1 MERVVQPS
9 RREALYAR
17 HEALEHARIPSIPV
31 WIMKDDQ
38 PVVPPSVTLPE
49 ITVKAVVLS
58 VILAAVLAAAN
69 AYLGLFAGMTVS
81 ASIPAAVASMAILRL
96 FKRSNILENNIVQTA
111 ASSGE
116 ALAAGVIFTIP
127 ALLLVGYWFAFDYWQ
142 TALIATVGGLLG
154 VLFTIPLRR
163 ALIVTA
169 RLRFPEGVATAEVLK
184 VAASDRQD
192 AGRAEPTGDFKT
204 LLSAALLGGAVKF
217 GESGL
222 RVWAESLE
230 GAAQVGRTVLYAG
243 LNLSPALLAVGFII
257 GLHTSVVVFL
267 GGVVGWMILMPAY
280 GLLNGLPP
288 DLTGLAAATTIWSGR
303 IRYVGI
309 GAMLTGGLWT
319 LTKLREPVWKSL
331 QTLRGSYRAS
341 GPSRS
346 AAVPRTEQDAS
357 LPWIVVPFV
366 LSLIPM
372 AWIYTSVVDSV
383 LIGLLMTIVMALAAF
398 LFSSVA
404 AYMAGL
410 VGSSSNPVSGVTIAT
425 IMCAAL
431 LLVLFMGSGHPAGP
445 AAALVIGAV
454 VCCAA
459 AMGGDNL
466 QDLKTGHL
474 VGATPWKQQIMQVV
488 GVLTGAVVLVPVL
501 SLLQAKYGI
510 GEPTIS
516 HPHPLSAPQATL
528 MASLTR
534 SVFGAGLPWPLV
546 GLGMAIGIIVI
557 LVDRRQEAHGRDFRL
572 PVLAVALGIY
582 LPLKLSAA
590 IFVGGVISALATRA
604 ATKGDDPSRRG
615 LLFAAGLITGEAL
628 MGIMLA
634 IPIALAALWPG
645 LSPDPF
651 TLFDSPPF
659 GGWPGLVI
667 VAMVG
672 WILYRI
678 ARARL

>member
-1 MERVVQPS
+1 MN
-9 RREALYAR
+9 
-17 HEALEHARIPSIPV
+17 
-31 WIMKDDQ
+31 DDQ
-38 PVVPPSVTLPE
+38 PVVPATVTLPE
-49 ITVKAVVLS
+49 ITMKAVVLS

-81 ASIPAAVASMAILRL
+81 ASIPAAVASMAILR
-96 FKRSNILENNIVQTA
+96 FFRRSNILENNIVQTA

-127 ALLLVGYWFAFDYWQ
+127 ALLLVGYWADFDYWQ
-142 TALIATVGGLLG
+142 TTVIATVGGLLG

-184 VAASDRQD
+184 VGIEDRFETASADSTRD
-192 AGRAEPTGDFKT
+192 FRALF
-204 LLSAALLGGAVKF
+204 SAALLGGAVKF
-217 GESGL
+217 SESGL
-222 RVWAESLE
+222 RLWADSLE
-230 GAAQVGRTVLYAG
+230 GAAQVGRTVAYAG

-257 GLHTSVVVFL
+257 GPYTAVVVFL
-267 GGVVGWMILMPAY
+267 GGVIGWMLLMPAY
-280 GLLNGLPP
+280 GLFNGLPP
-288 DLTGLAAATTIWSGR
+288 DRTGLAAAMAIWSGQ

-309 GAMLTGGLWT
+309 GAMLTGGFWT
-319 LTKLREPVWKSL
+319 LVTLREPVWKSL
-331 QTLRGSYRAS
+331 QTLRDSYRA
-341 GPSRS
+341 RS
-346 AAVPRTEQDAS
+346 NAVIARTEQDAS
-357 LPWIVVPFV
+357 LLWIVVPFG
-366 LSLIPM
+366 LSLLPM
-372 AWIYTSVVDSV
+372 AWIYSTVVNSPP
-383 LIGLLMTIVMALAAF
+383 IGFLMTIVMALAAF

-425 IMCAAL
+425 IMMASL
-431 LLVLFMGSGHPAGP
+431 LLVLFMGAGHPAGP

-474 VGATPWKQQIMQVV
+474 VGATPWKQQVMQVV

-510 GEPTIS
+510 GEPTVI
-516 HPHPLSAPQATL
+516 HPHPLTAPQATL
-528 MASLTR
+528 MANLTR
-534 SVFGAGLPWPLV
+534 SVFGAGLPWHLV
-546 GLGMAIGIIVI
+546 GFGAAIGALVIV
-557 LVDRRQEAHGRDFRL
+557 LDHRQESRGSEFRL

-590 IFVGGVISALATRA
+590 ICVGGVISAFARSA
-604 ATKGDDPSRRG
+604 AEEQSEPSRRG

-634 IPIALAALWPG
+634 MPIAFAALWPG
-645 LSPDPF
+645 LSPDLF
-651 TLFDSPPF
+651 TIFDTPPQ
-659 GGWPGLVI
+659 GGWPGVVI
-667 VAMVG
+667 VTLVG
-672 WILYRI
+672 FALYRI
-678 ARARL
+678 AIVTRGNKQ

>member
-1 MERVVQPS
+1 MQ
-9 RREALYAR
+9 
-17 HEALEHARIPSIPV
+17 SI
-31 WIMKDDQ
+31 DDQ
-38 PVVPPSVTLPE
+38 PVVPATVTLPE
-49 ITVKAVVLS
+49 ITLKAVVLS

-96 FKRSNILENNIVQTA
+96 FRRSNILENNIVQTA

-127 ALLLVGYWFAFDYWQ
+127 ALLLVGYWATFDYWQ
-142 TALIATVGGLLG
+142 TAVIATVGGLLG

-184 VAASDRQD
+184 VAAPDQRD
-192 AGRAEPTGDFKT
+192 AGATRSTGDFRT
-204 LLSAALLGGAVKF
+204 LFSAALLGGAVKF

-222 RVWAESLE
+222 RLWAESLE
-230 GAAQVGRTVLYAG
+230 GAAQVGRTVFYAG
-243 LNLSPALLAVGFII
+243 LNLSPALLAVGYII
-257 GLHTSVVVFL
+257 GLHTAVVVLL

-288 DLTGLAAATTIWSGR
+288 DRTGLAAAMTIWSGH

-331 QTLRGSYRAS
+331 QTLRDSYRAAGLS
-341 GPSRS
+341 PS
-346 AAVPRTEQDAS
+346 AAVMARTEQDAS
-357 LPWIVVPFV
+357 LLWIVVPFV
-366 LSLIPM
+366 LSLVPM
-372 AWIYTSVVDSV
+372 AWIYSTVVSSP
-383 LIGLLMTIVMALAAF
+383 LIGLLMTIVMAFAAF

-425 IMCAAL
+425 IMVAAL

-488 GVLTGAVVLVPVL
+488 GVLSGAAVLVPVL

-546 GLGMAIGIIVI
+546 GLGMAIGILVI
-557 LVDRRQEAHGRDFRL
+557 LVDRRQEARGRGFRL

-590 IFVGGVISALATRA
+590 ICVGGVLSALARRA
-604 ATKGDDPSRRG
+604 AAEGDDPSRRG

-634 IPIALAALWPG
+634 IPIALAALWPS

-651 TLFDSPPF
+651 TLFASPPF
-659 GGWPGLVI
+659 DGWPGLFI
-667 VAMVG
+667 VAMVE
-672 WILYRI
+672 WALYRI
-678 ARARL
+678 ASDGARVKR

>member
-1 MERVVQPS
+1 MN
-9 RREALYAR
+9 
-17 HEALEHARIPSIPV
+17 
-31 WIMKDDQ
+31 DDQ
-38 PVVPPSVTLPE
+38 PVVPAAVSLPE
-49 ITVKAVVLS
+49 ITVKAVALS

-96 FKRSNILENNIVQTA
+96 FRQSNILENNIVQTA

-127 ALLLVGYWFAFDYWQ
+127 ALLLVGYWSDFDYWQ
-142 TALIATVGGLLG
+142 TTVIATVGGLLG

-169 RLRFPEGVATAEVLK
+169 RLRFPEGLATAEVLK
-184 VAASDRQD
+184 VAAGARRYGGKESL
-192 AGRAEPTGDFKT
+192 GDFK
-204 LLSAALLGGAVKF
+204 ALATASLIGGAVKF
-217 GESGL
+217 CESGL
-222 RVWAESLE
+222 RLWEESVE
-230 GAAQVGRTVLYAG
+230 GALQIGRTVLYG
-243 LNLSPALLAVGFII
+243 GINLSPALLAVGFII
-257 GLHTSVVVFL
+257 GLETSVVVFV
-267 GGVVGWMILMPAY
+267 GGVVGWLVLMPVY
-280 GLLNGLPP
+280 GLLNEVPP
-288 DLTGLAAATTIWSGR
+288 DVTALAAARTIWSQH

-309 GAMLTGGLWT
+309 GAMLVGGLWT
-319 LTKLREPVWKSL
+319 LTKLREPVWRSL
-331 QTLRGSYRAS
+331 QTLRDSYRAS
-341 GPSRS
+341 R
-346 AAVPRTEQDAS
+346 AAQAGSVVPRTEQDAS
-357 LPWIVVPFV
+357 LPWIVVPFIC
-366 LSLIPM
+366 SLVPM
-372 AWIYTSVVDSV
+372 AWIYSRVVDN
-383 LIGLLMTIVMALAAF
+383 LPIGIVMTAVMVLAAF

-425 IMCAAL
+425 IMLAAL
-431 LLVLFMGSGHPAGP
+431 LLVLFMGAGHPAGP

-488 GVLTGAVVLVPVL
+488 GVLTGALVLVPVL
-501 SLLQAKYGI
+501 SLLHAKYGI
-510 GEPTIS
+510 GEPTAA

-546 GLGMAIGIIVI
+546 GLGAAIGVLVI
-557 LVDRRQEAHGRDFRL
+557 LADKKLERRGSEFRL

-590 IFVGGVISALATRA
+590 IVVGGVIAAIAKRSATGA
-604 ATKGDDPSRRG
+604 GESSRVG
-615 LLFAAGLITGEAL
+615 LLFSAGLITGEAL
-628 MGIMLA
+628 MGILLA
-634 IPIALAALWPG
+634 MPIALAALIPG
-645 LSPDPF
+645 LSTDPF
-651 TLFDSPPF
+651 TLFDAPPI
-659 GGWPGLVI
+659 GGWPGLAI
-667 VAMVG
+667 VVLVAAL
-672 WILYRI
+672 LYRM
-678 ARARL
+678 ARGPLPPDRDSHRP

>member
-1 MERVVQPS
+1 
-9 RREALYAR
+9 
-17 HEALEHARIPSIPV
+17 
-31 WIMKDDQ
+31 MKDDQ
-38 PVVPPSVTLPE
+38 PVIPATVALPE

-58 VILAAVLAAAN
+58 VFLAAVLAAAN

-96 FKRSNILENNIVQTA
+96 FRRSNILENNIVQTA

-127 ALLLVGYWFAFDYWQ
+127 ALLLVGYWPAFDYWQ

-163 ALIVTA
+163 ALIVHA

-184 VAASDRQD
+184 VAAARQD
-192 AGRAEPTGDFKT
+192 TGAAGGAGDVRA
-204 LLSAALLGGAVKF
+204 LASAALLGGAVKF

-222 RVWAESLE
+222 RLWAESLE
-230 GAAQVGRTVLYAG
+230 GAAQVGRTVVYAG
-243 LNLSPALLAVGFII
+243 INLSPALLAVGFII
-257 GLHTSVVVFL
+257 GLQTALVVFL
-267 GGVVGWMILMPAY
+267 GGIVGWLILMPAY
-280 GLLNGLPP
+280 GLLTGLPP
-288 DLTGLAAATTIWSGR
+288 DRTGLAAATAIWSGQ

-319 LTKLREPVWKSL
+319 LTKLREPVWRSL
-331 QTLRGSYRAS
+331 QTLRDTYRAPASS
-341 GPSRS
+341 GGGT
-346 AAVPRTEQDAS
+346 AIARTEQDAP
-357 LPWIVVPFV
+357 LWWMVVPFA
-366 LSLIPM
+366 LSLVPM
-372 AWIYTSVVDSV
+372 AWIYTAVVGSP

-425 IMCAAL
+425 IMVAAL
-431 LLVLFMGSGHPAGP
+431 LLVLCLGTGHPAGP

-474 VGATPWKQQIMQVV
+474 VGATPWKQQVMQVV
-488 GVLTGAVVLVPVL
+488 GVLTGAVVLAPVL

-510 GEPTIS
+510 GEPTS
-516 HPHPLSAPQATL
+516 GHPHPLSAPQATL

-546 GLGMAIGIIVI
+546 GLGAAIGVVVI
-557 LVDRRQEAHGRDFRL
+557 LLDRRQEILGSRLRL

-590 IFVGGVISALATRA
+590 ICAGGMIAALAARA
-604 ATKGDDPSRRG
+604 GGSADPSRRG

-628 MGIMLA
+628 MGIVLA
-634 IPIALAALWPG
+634 IPMALAALWPG
-645 LSPDPF
+645 LGADPL
-651 TLFDSPPF
+651 TVFDSPSV
-659 GGWPGLVI
+659 GAWPGLLI
-667 VAMVG
+667 VAMAG
-672 WILYRI
+672 YALYRNAI
-678 ARARL
+678 SPGTKR

>member
-1 MERVVQPS
+1 MN
-9 RREALYAR
+9 
-17 HEALEHARIPSIPV
+17 
-31 WIMKDDQ
+31 DDQ
-38 PVVPPSVTLPE
+38 PVVPATVTLPE
-49 ITVKAVVLS
+49 ITIKAVVLS

-81 ASIPAAVASMAILRL
+81 ASIPAAVASMAILR
-96 FKRSNILENNIVQTA
+96 FFQRSNILENNIVQTA

-127 ALLLVGYWFAFDYWQ
+127 ALLLVGYWADFDYWQ
-142 TALIATVGGLLG
+142 TTVIATVGGLLG

-184 VAASDRQD
+184 VGAPDRLETAPAD
-192 AGRAEPTGDFKT
+192 STRDFRALF
-204 LLSAALLGGAVKF
+204 SAALLGGAVKF

-222 RVWAESLE
+222 RLWADSLE
-230 GAAQVGRTVLYAG
+230 GAAQVGRTVVYAG

-257 GLHTSVVVFL
+257 GPYTAVVVFL
-267 GGVVGWMILMPAY
+267 GGVIGWMLLMPAY
-280 GLLNGLPP
+280 GLFNGLPP
-288 DLTGLAAATTIWSGR
+288 DRTGLAAAMAIWSGQ

-319 LTKLREPVWKSL
+319 LVTLREPVWKSL
-331 QTLRGSYRAS
+331 QTLRDSYRARS
-341 GPSRS
+341 SRS
-346 AAVPRTEQDAS
+346 TAVIARTEQDAS
-357 LPWIVVPFV
+357 LLWIVVPFG
-366 LSLIPM
+366 LSLLPM
-372 AWIYTSVVDSV
+372 AWIYSTVVNSPP
-383 LIGLLMTIVMALAAF
+383 IGFLMTIVMALAAF

-425 IMCAAL
+425 IMMASL
-431 LLVLFMGSGHPAGP
+431 LLVLFMGAGHPAGP

-474 VGATPWKQQIMQVV
+474 VGATPWKQQVMQVV

-510 GEPTIS
+510 GEPTVI
-516 HPHPLSAPQATL
+516 HPHPLTAPQATL
-528 MASLTR
+528 MANLTR
-534 SVFGAGLPWPLV
+534 SVFGAGLPWHLV
-546 GLGMAIGIIVI
+546 GFGAAIGALVIV
-557 LVDRRQEAHGRDFRL
+557 LDHRQESRGSEFRL

-590 IFVGGVISALATRA
+590 ICVGGIISAVARSA
-604 ATKGDDPSRRG
+604 ADEQSEPSRRG

-634 IPIALAALWPG
+634 MPIAFAALWPG

-651 TLFDSPPF
+651 TIFDTPPL
-659 GGWPGLVI
+659 GGWPGVVI
-667 VAMVG
+667 VTLVG
-672 WILYRI
+672 FALYWIAI
-678 ARARL
+678 GARGNKR

>member
-1 MERVVQPS
+1 
-9 RREALYAR
+9 
-17 HEALEHARIPSIPV
+17 
-31 WIMKDDQ
+31 MKDDQ
-38 PVVPPSVTLPE
+38 PVIPATVTLPE
-49 ITVKAVVLS
+49 ITMKAVVLS

-127 ALLLVGYWFAFDYWQ
+127 ALLLVGYWSDFDYWQ
-142 TALIATVGGLLG
+142 TVVIAAVGGLLG

-184 VAASDRQD
+184 VATVERSQSIPAESARDF
-192 AGRAEPTGDFKT
+192 RALF
-204 LLSAALLGGAVKF
+204 SAALLGGAVKF

-222 RVWAESLE
+222 RLWADSLE
-230 GAAQVGRTVLYAG
+230 GATQVGRSVLYAG

-257 GLHTSVVVFL
+257 GLHTAVVVLL
-267 GGVVGWMILMPAY
+267 GGVMGWMILMPAY
-280 GLLNGLPP
+280 GFLNGLPP
-288 DLTGLAAATTIWSGR
+288 DRTGLAAAMAIWSGQ

-319 LTKLREPVWKSL
+319 LTRLREPVWRSL
-331 QTLRGSYRAS
+331 QTLRASFRAS
-341 GPSRS
+341 GPSGGGTVM
-346 AAVPRTEQDAS
+346 ARTEQDAS
-357 LPWIVVPFV
+357 LLWIVVPFA

-372 AWIYTSVVDSV
+372 AWIYTTVVSSP
-383 LIGLLMTIVMALAAF
+383 LIGLLMTMVMALAAF

-425 IMCAAL
+425 IMLASL
-431 LLVLFMGSGHPAGP
+431 LLVLFMGAGHPAGP

-488 GVLTGAVVLVPVL
+488 GVVTGAVVLVPVL

-510 GEPTIS
+510 GEPTSS

-528 MASLTR
+528 MASLTK
-534 SVFGAGLPWPLV
+534 SVFSAGLPWSLV
-546 GLGMAIGIIVI
+546 GLGAAIGIVVI
-557 LVDRRQEAHGRDFRL
+557 LIDRRLETRGSDFRL

-590 IFVGGVISALATRA
+590 ICVGGIISAFARRA
-604 ATKGDDPSRRG
+604 AGHGEDQSRRG

-634 IPIALAALWPG
+634 VPIALAALWPS

-651 TLFDSPPF
+651 TLFDAPPF

-667 VAMVG
+667 VALVG
-672 WILYRI
+672 FALYRI
-678 ARARL
+678 ATGSRLGGNKGQAR

>member
-1 MERVVQPS
+1 
-9 RREALYAR
+9 
-17 HEALEHARIPSIPV
+17 
-31 WIMKDDQ
+31 MKDDQ
-38 PVVPPSVTLPE
+38 PVVPATVTLPE

-58 VILAAVLAAAN
+58 VILAAILAAAN

-96 FKRSNILENNIVQTA
+96 FRRSNILENNIVQTA

-127 ALLLVGYWFAFDYWQ
+127 ALLLVGYWSDFDYWQ
-142 TALIATVGGLLG
+142 TASIATVGGLLG

-184 VAASDRQD
+184 VAAPDRRNAAPAESTSDF
-192 AGRAEPTGDFKT
+192 RA

-217 GESGL
+217 GESGVRL
-222 RVWAESLE
+222 WAESLE
-230 GAAQVGRTVLYAG
+230 GAAQVGRTVFYAG
-243 LNLSPALLAVGFII
+243 VNLSPALLAVGFII
-257 GLHTSVVVFL
+257 GLQTAVVVFL
-267 GGVVGWMILMPAY
+267 GGVVGWMVLMPAY
-280 GLLNGLPP
+280 GFLYGLPP
-288 DLTGLAAATTIWSGR
+288 DLTGLAAATTIWSGQ

-309 GAMLTGGLWT
+309 GAMLTGGFWT
-319 LTKLREPVWKSL
+319 LTMLREPLWRSL
-331 QTLRGSYRAS
+331 QTLRESYRPA
-341 GPSRS
+341 GTSRS
-346 AAVPRTEQDAS
+346 AAVIARTEQDAS
-357 LPWIVVPFV
+357 LPWIVVPFG

-372 AWIYTSVVDSV
+372 AWIYTSVVNSP
-383 LIGLLMTIVMALAAF
+383 LIGLLMTIVMVLAAF

-431 LLVLFMGSGHPAGP
+431 LLVLFMGAGHPAGP

-557 LVDRRQEAHGRDFRL
+557 LVDRRQEARGRDFRL

-590 IFVGGVISALATRA
+590 IFVGGVVSALARRA
-604 ATKGDDPSRRG
+604 TAKGDDASRRG
-615 LLFAAGLITGEAL
+615 LLFSAGLITGEAL

-634 IPIALAALWPG
+634 IPIALAALWPN

-651 TLFDSPPF
+651 MLFESPPF
-659 GGWPGLVI
+659 GGWPGLII

-672 WILYRI
+672 CILYLIGRGPM
-678 ARARL
+678 RKKR

>member
-1 MERVVQPS
+1 
-9 RREALYAR
+9 
-17 HEALEHARIPSIPV
+17 
-31 WIMKDDQ
+31 MKDDQ
-38 PVVPPSVTLPE
+38 PVVPATVSLPE

-81 ASIPAAVASMAILRL
+81 ASIPAAVTSMAILRL
-96 FKRSNILENNIVQTA
+96 FRRSNILENNIIQTA

-127 ALLLVGYWFAFDYWQ
+127 ALLLVGYWTNFDYWQ
-142 TALIATVGGLLG
+142 TASIATVGGLLG

-169 RLRFPEGVATAEVLK
+169 RLRFPEGVATAAVLK
-184 VAASDRQD
+184 VAAPDRREARQ
-192 AGRAEPTGDFKT
+192 AEAATDFRT

-222 RVWAESLE
+222 RLWAESLE
-230 GAAQVGRTVLYAG
+230 GAAQVGRTVVYAG

-257 GLHTSVVVFL
+257 GLNTAVVVFL
-267 GGVVGWMILMPAY
+267 GGVLGWVVLMPAY
-280 GLLNGLPP
+280 GLINGLPP
-288 DLTGLAAATTIWSGR
+288 DRNGLAAAMTIWSEH

-319 LTKLREPVWKSL
+319 LTKLREPVWKSVGM
-331 QTLRGSYRAS
+331 LRDRYRQAGSS
-341 GPSRS
+341 QSPLT
-346 AAVPRTEQDAS
+346 VPRTEQDAS
-357 LPWIVVPFV
+357 LGWIVFPF
-366 LSLIPM
+366 LISLAPM
-372 AWIYTSVVDSV
+372 AWIYTTVVDSV
-383 LIGLLMTIVMALAAF
+383 PIGLAMTVVMAIAAF

-425 IMCAAL
+425 IMVASL
-431 LLVLFMGSGHPAGP
+431 LLVLFMGAAHPAGP
-445 AAALVIGAV
+445 AATLVIGAV

-474 VGATPWKQQIMQVV
+474 VGSTPWKQQVMQVV
-488 GVLTGAVVLVPVL
+488 GVLTGAIVLVPVL

-510 GEPTIS
+510 GEPTVG

-546 GLGMAIGIIVI
+546 GLGAGIGILVI
-557 LVDRRQEAHGRDFRL
+557 LVDRRQETHASDFRL
-572 PVLAVALGIY
+572 PVLAVALGVY
-582 LPLKLSAA
+582 LPLKLSAT
-590 IFVGGVISALATRA
+590 IFMGGMIAALASRA
-604 ATKGDDPSRRG
+604 AKHVEPSRPG

-628 MGIMLA
+628 MGILLA
-634 IPIALAALWPG
+634 IPIALGALWPG
-645 LSPDPF
+645 LGPDPF
-651 TLFDSPPF
+651 MLFETPPLD
-659 GGWPGLVI
+659 GWPGLVT
-667 VAMVG
+667 VALVG
-672 WILYRI
+672 WLLYRTGTG
-678 ARARL
+678 LWGKKSSL

>member
-1 MERVVQPS
+1 M
-9 RREALYAR
+9 A
-17 HEALEHARIPSIPV
+17 
-31 WIMKDDQ
+31 IMKDYQ
-38 PVVPPSVTLPE
+38 PLIPATVTLPE

-58 VILAAVLAAAN
+58 VILAAILAAAN

-96 FKRSNILENNIVQTA
+96 FRESNILENNIVQTA

-127 ALLLVGYWFAFDYWQ
+127 ALLLVGYWSTFDYWQ
-142 TALIATVGGLLG
+142 TVVIAAVGGLLG

-169 RLRFPEGVATAEVLK
+169 QLRFPEGVATAEVLK
-184 VAASDRQD
+184 VGAAQRSK
-192 AGRAEPTGDFKT
+192 AGSGEPTGGVQS
-204 LLSAALLGGAVKF
+204 LLSGALLGSLVKF

-222 RVWAESLE
+222 RLWTESLE
-230 GAAQVGRTVLYAG
+230 GASQVGRTVFYAG
-243 LNLSPALLAVGFII
+243 LNLSPALLGVGFII
-257 GLHTSVVVFL
+257 GLRTAAVVFL
-267 GGVVGWMILMPAY
+267 GGIIGWVILMPAY
-280 GLLNGLPP
+280 GLLHELPA
-288 DLTGLAAATTIWSGR
+288 DRNGLAAAMSIWSGH

-319 LTKLREPVWKSL
+319 LTRLREPVWKSL
-331 QTLRGSYRAS
+331 QTLRTSYRAS
-341 GPSRS
+341 MGQEPT
-346 AAVPRTEQDAS
+346 PKLLRTEQDAS
-357 LPWIVVPFV
+357 FLWIVVPFS

-372 AWIYTSVVDSV
+372 AWIYSTVVDSP
-383 LIGLLMTIVMALAAF
+383 LIGIVMTIVMALAAF

-404 AYMAGL
+404 AYMAGM

-425 IMCAAL
+425 IMVAAL
-431 LLVLFMGSGHPAGP
+431 LLVLFMGVGHPAGP

-474 VGATPWKQQIMQVV
+474 VGATPWKQQVMQVV
-488 GVLTGAVVLVPVL
+488 GVLTGALILVPVL

-510 GEPTIS
+510 GEPTSS
-516 HPHPLSAPQATL
+516 HPHSLSAPQATL
-528 MASLTR
+528 MANLTR

-546 GLGMAIGIIVI
+546 GLGAAIGVLII
-557 LVDRRQEAHGRDFRL
+557 LADRRQERL
-572 PVLAVALGIY
+572 GTDWRFPVLAVALGIY
-582 LPLKLSAA
+582 LPLKLSAT
-590 IFVGGVISALATRA
+590 IFLGGVIAALANWRTSR
-604 ATKGDDPSRRG
+604 GHEPSQRG

-645 LSPDPF
+645 FSADPF
-651 TLFDSPPF
+651 TMFSVPPF
-659 GGWPGLVI
+659 GGWPGLALVT
-667 VAMVG
+667 VVG
-672 WILYRI
+672 FALYRI
-678 ARARL
+678 AVGRGLTTRMSSIEAESPDRS

>member
-1 MERVVQPS
+1 MND
-9 RREALYAR
+9 
-17 HEALEHARIPSIPV
+17 H
-31 WIMKDDQ
+31 Q
-38 PVVPPSVTLPE
+38 PVVPATVSLPE
-49 ITVKAVVLS
+49 ITIKAVVLS

-96 FKRSNILENNIVQTA
+96 FRQSNILENNIVQTA

-127 ALLLVGYWFAFDYWQ
+127 ALLLVGYWSTFDYWQ
-142 TALIATVGGLLG
+142 TTVIAAVGGLLG

-169 RLRFPEGVATAEVLK
+169 GLRFPEGLATAEVLK
-184 VAASDRQD
+184 TAAAERGEASRTGAARDV
-192 AGRAEPTGDFKT
+192 RA

-222 RVWAESLE
+222 RLWSDSLE
-230 GAAQVGRTVLYAG
+230 GAVQAGRTVLYAG
-243 LNLSPALLAVGFII
+243 LNLSPALLAVGYII
-257 GLHTSVVVFL
+257 GLHTAAVVFL
-267 GGVVGWMILMPAY
+267 GGVIGWMVLMPVY

-288 DLTGLAAATTIWSGR
+288 DQTGLAAAMAIWSGQ

-319 LTKLREPVWKSL
+319 LTKLREPVWQSLKVLLAGYPGFQVKATGLLPSKSL
-331 QTLRGSYRAS
+331 
-341 GPSRS
+341 
-346 AAVPRTEQDAS
+346 VPRTEQDAS
-357 LPWIVVPFV
+357 FRWIIVPFF
-366 LSLIPM
+366 LSLFPM
-372 AWIYTSVVDSV
+372 AWIYTTVVNSLGV
-383 LIGLLMTIVMALAAF
+383 GLLMTVVMALAAF

-425 IMCAAL
+425 IMVASL
-431 LLVLFMGSGHPAGP
+431 LLVLFMGAGHPAGP

-466 QDLKTGHL
+466 QDLKTGYL

-510 GEPTIS
+510 GEPTID
-516 HPHPLSAPQATL
+516 HPHPLSAPQAAL
-528 MASLTR
+528 MAGLTR
-534 SVFGAGLPWPLV
+534 SVFGAGLPWSLV
-546 GLGMAIGIIVI
+546 GVGVLIGVLVI
-557 LVDRRQEAHGRDFRL
+557 LLDRRLELRGGEFRL

-582 LPLKLSAA
+582 LPLKLSAVICA
-590 IFVGGVISALATRA
+590 GGVIAALTRRVA
-604 ATKGDDPSRRG
+604 GKDEGQSRRG
-615 LLFAAGLITGEAL
+615 LLFSAGLITGEAL
-628 MGIMLA
+628 MGILLA
-634 IPIALAALWPG
+634 LPIALATLWPG
-645 LSPDPF
+645 VSSDPF
-651 TLFDSPPF
+651 TVFDRPPL
-659 GGWPGLVI
+659 GGWPGLLVMT
-667 VAMVG
+667 MVG
-672 WILYRI
+672 AILYRL
-678 ARARL
+678 AADSPGKR

>member
-1 MERVVQPS
+1 
-9 RREALYAR
+9 
-17 HEALEHARIPSIPV
+17 
-31 WIMKDDQ
+31 MKDDR
-38 PVVPPSVTLPE
+38 PVVPATVSLPE
-49 ITVKAVVLS
+49 ITLKAVVLS

-96 FKRSNILENNIVQTA
+96 FRRSNILENNIVQTA

-127 ALLLVGYWFAFDYWQ
+127 ALLLVGYWQAFDYWQ
-142 TALIATVGGLLG
+142 TTVIAAVGGLLG

-169 RLRFPEGVATAEVLK
+169 RLQFPEGVATAEVLK
-184 VAASDRQD
+184 VGAADRLEG
-192 AGRAEPTGDFKT
+192 GRTTGTGDFRA
-204 LLSAALLGGAVKF
+204 LFSAALLGGAVKF
-217 GESGL
+217 GESGMRL
-222 RVWAESLE
+222 WAESLE
-230 GAAQVGRTVLYAG
+230 GAAQVGRTLLYAG

-257 GLHTSVVVFL
+257 GLHTAVVVFL
-267 GGVVGWMILMPAY
+267 GGIVGWVILMPAY
-280 GLLNGLPP
+280 GLLYGLPL
-288 DLTGLAAATTIWSGR
+288 DRTGLAAATAIWSEH

-309 GAMLTGGLWT
+309 GAMLTGGLYT

-331 QTLRGSYRAS
+331 QTLRESYRAAGSS
-341 GPSRS
+341 GS
-346 AAVPRTEQDAS
+346 AAVARTERDAP
-357 LPWIVVPFV
+357 LLWIVVPFALALV
-366 LSLIPM
+366 PM
-372 AWIYTSVVDSV
+372 AWIYTGVVTSP
-383 LIGLLMTIVMALAAF
+383 LIGLVMTAVMALAAF
-398 LFSSVA
+398 LFSAVA

-431 LLVLFMGSGHPAGP
+431 LLVLFMGAGHPAGP

-474 VGATPWKQQIMQVV
+474 VGATPWKQQVMQVV
-488 GVLTGAVVLVPVL
+488 GVLTGAVVLAPVL

-510 GEPTIS
+510 GDATS
-516 HPHPLSAPQATL
+516 GHPHPLSAPQATL

-534 SVFGAGLPWPLV
+534 TVFGAGLPWDLV
-546 GLGMAIGIIVI
+546 GFGAAIGLAVI
-557 LVDRRQEAHGRDFRL
+557 LLDRRLEARGRAFRL

-590 IFVGGVISALATRA
+590 ICLGGVIAVLAGRGTGEGNA
-604 ATKGDDPSRRG
+604 PSRRG

-628 MGIMLA
+628 MGILLA
-634 IPIALAALWPG
+634 IPMALAALWPG
-645 LSPDPF
+645 LSSDPF
-651 TLFDSPPF
+651 TAFDSPPF
-659 GGWPGLVI
+659 GGWPGLIV

-672 WILYRI
+672 LALYRL
-678 ARARL
+678 AMDRRGNRR

>member
-1 MERVVQPS
+1 
-9 RREALYAR
+9 
-17 HEALEHARIPSIPV
+17 
-31 WIMKDDQ
+31 MKNPQ
-38 PVVPPSVTLPE
+38 PVVPATVRLPE

-96 FKRSNILENNIVQTA
+96 FRESNILENNIVQTA

-127 ALLLVGYWFAFDYWQ
+127 ALLLVGYWSDFHYWQ
-142 TALIATVGGLLG
+142 TTLIAAVGGLLG

-184 VAASDRQD
+184 VAAADRGEGD
-192 AGRAEPTGDFKT
+192 HTEATRDFRA
-204 LLSAALLGGAVKF
+204 LVSAALLGGLVKL

-222 RVWAESLE
+222 RLWAESLE
-230 GAAQVGRTVLYAG
+230 GALQVGRTVFYGG

-257 GLHTSVVVFL
+257 GLPTAVIVFI
-267 GGVVGWMILMPAY
+267 GGIIGWVILVPTY

-288 DLTGLAAATTIWSGR
+288 DRTGLAAAMAIWNGQ

-309 GAMLTGGLWT
+309 GAMLVGGLWT

-331 QTLRGSYRAS
+331 QTLRASYQARDS
-341 GPSRS
+341 SPSDHGI
-346 AAVPRTEQDAS
+346 VRTEQDAS
-357 LPWIVVPFV
+357 LWWILVPFG
-366 LSLIPM
+366 LSLFPM
-372 AWIYTSVVDSV
+372 AWIYSTVVDHV
-383 LIGLLMTIVMALAAF
+383 LIGLLMTVVMALAAF

-425 IMCAAL
+425 IMVAAL
-431 LLVLFMGSGHPAGP
+431 LLVLFMGAGHPAGP

-466 QDLKTGHL
+466 QDLKTGHV
-474 VGATPWKQQIMQVV
+474 VGATPWKQQVMQVV
-488 GVLTGAVVLVPVL
+488 GVVTGAVVLVPVL

-510 GEPTIS
+510 GEPTIT

-528 MASLTR
+528 MASLTK

-546 GLGMAIGIIVI
+546 GLGAVIGVLVI
-557 LVDRRQEAHGRDFRL
+557 LLDRRQEARGSSFRL

-582 LPLKLSAA
+582 LPLKLSVA
-590 IFVGGVISALATRA
+590 IVLGGVIAALG
-604 ATKGDDPSRRG
+604 KKQLVGDDEPSRRG
-615 LLFAAGLITGEAL
+615 LLFSAGLITGEAL

-634 IPIALAALWPG
+634 LPIAVGTVWPG
-645 LSPDPF
+645 LSADPF
-651 TLFDSPPF
+651 AVFESPPL
-659 GGWPGLVI
+659 GGWPGL
-667 VAMVG
+667 AMVMIVG
-672 WILYRI
+672 ATLYWVAVRS
-678 ARARL
+678 RGNPRHHDRSCDV

>member
-1 MERVVQPS
+1 M
-9 RREALYAR
+9 L
-17 HEALEHARIPSIPV
+17 
-31 WIMKDDQ
+31 KTDDQ
-38 PVVPPSVTLPE
+38 PVVPASVTLPE

-58 VILAAVLAAAN
+58 IILAAVLAAAN

-96 FKRSNILENNIVQTA
+96 FKRSNILENNIIQTA

-127 ALLLVGYWFAFDYWQ
+127 ALVLVGYWSDFDYWQ
-142 TALIATVGGLLG
+142 TASIATVGGLLG

-184 VAASDRQD
+184 VAAPHERGPGDRQPD
-192 AGRAEPTGDFKT
+192 RVQAAGDFRT
-204 LLSAALLGGAVKF
+204 LLSAALFGGAVKF

-222 RVWAESLE
+222 RLWTESLE
-230 GAAQVGRTVLYAG
+230 GATQAGRTVFYAG
-243 LNLSPALLAVGFII
+243 VNLSPALLAVGFII
-257 GLHTSVVVFL
+257 GLNTAVVVFL
-267 GGVVGWMILMPAY
+267 GGVIGWLILMPIHGILY
-280 GLLNGLPP
+280 GLPAGK
-288 DLTGLAAATTIWSGR
+288 TGVAAAMTIWSGQ

-331 QTLRGSYRAS
+331 ETLRDGYRAS
-341 GPSRS
+341 RS
-346 AAVPRTEQDAS
+346 LQSALTPRTEQDAP
-357 LPWIVVPFV
+357 LPWILIPFG
-366 LSLIPM
+366 LALLPM
-372 AWIYTSVVDSV
+372 AWIYSTVVHS
-383 LIGLLMTIVMALAAF
+383 LTIGLVMTIVMAIAAF
-398 LFSSVA
+398 LFASVA

-425 IMCAAL
+425 IMVASL
-431 LLVLFMGSGHPAGP
+431 LLVLLLGADHPAGP
-445 AAALVIGAV
+445 AATLVIGAV

-474 VGATPWKQQIMQVV
+474 VGATPWKQQVMQVV
-488 GVLTGAVVLVPVL
+488 GVLTGAAVLVPVL

-510 GEPTIS
+510 GEPTAV

-546 GLGMAIGIIVI
+546 GLGAAIGTLVI
-557 LVDRRQEAHGRDFRL
+557 LADRRLEAQGSALRL
-572 PVLAVALGIY
+572 PVLGVALGIY

-590 IFVGGVISALATRA
+590 IFAGGIIA
-604 ATKGDDPSRRG
+604 AVAGRVTERNAQPSRLG

-628 MGIMLA
+628 MGIVLA
-634 IPIALAALWPG
+634 VPIALGALWPG
-645 LSPDPF
+645 LSADPF
-651 TLFDSPPF
+651 MLFEAAPL
-659 GGWPGLVI
+659 GGWPGVVI
-667 VAMVG
+667 MTLAG
-672 WILYRI
+672 CLLYRV
-678 ARARL
+678 AAGPSRL

>member
-1 MERVVQPS
+1 MP
-9 RREALYAR
+9 A
-17 HEALEHARIPSIPV
+17 
-31 WIMKDDQ
+31 
-38 PVVPPSVTLPE
+38 SVSLPE
-49 ITVKAVVLS
+49 ITVRSLILS
-58 VILAAVLAAAN
+58 VILAAVLAGAN

-96 FKRSNILENNIVQTA
+96 FRHSNILENNIVQTA

-116 ALAAGVIFTIP
+116 AVAAGVIFTIP
-127 ALLLVGYWFAFDYWQ
+127 ALVLIGYWATFDFWQ
-142 TALIATVGGLLG
+142 TVMISAVGGLLG
-154 VLFTIPLRR
+154 VLCTIPLRR

-184 VAASDRQD
+184 
-192 AGRAEPTGDFKT
+192 AGTADHRHGSESVGSSHDLRT
-204 LLSAALLGGAVKF
+204 LLTTAILGAAVKF
-217 GESGL
+217 GESGVRL
-222 RVWAESLE
+222 WEESLE
-230 GAAQVGRTVLYAG
+230 GALQMGRSVFYAG
-243 LNLSPALLAVGFII
+243 INLSPALLAVGFII
-257 GLHTSVVVFL
+257 GWNTAIVVFL
-267 GGVVGWMILMPAY
+267 GGVIGWMVLMPVY
-280 GLLNGLPP
+280 GLVNGMPP
-288 DLTGLAAATTIWSGR
+288 DLQGLEAAKAIWSGR

-309 GAMLTGGLWT
+309 GAMLVGGLWT

-331 QTLRGSYRAS
+331 VALKDGYRAS
-341 GPSRS
+341 TIPGMSR
-346 AAVPRTEQDAS
+346 APVGRTEQDAS
-357 LPWIVVPFV
+357 LMWILVPFM
-366 LSLIPM
+366 LSLLPM
-372 AWIYTSVVDSV
+372 AWIYSTVVENPM
-383 LIGLLMTIVMALAAF
+383 IGLMMTVIMAIVAF

-425 IMCAAL
+425 IMLSSL
-431 LLVLFMGSGHPAGP
+431 LLLLFLGQGHPSGP

-488 GVLTGAVVLVPVL
+488 GVATGALVLVPVL

-510 GEPTIS
+510 GEPTPI

-528 MASLTR
+528 MAGLTR

-546 GLGMAIGIIVI
+546 GLGAAIGIAVI
-557 LVDRRQEAHGRDFRL
+557 LIDRRQETRGRSFRL

-590 IFVGGVISALATRA
+590 ILLGGAISAWTAQIRHRHE
-604 ATKGDDPSRRG
+604 PSRRG

-628 MGIMLA
+628 MGIFLA
-634 IPIALAALWPG
+634 LPIVLTGLWPG
-645 LSPDPF
+645 FSPDPF
-651 TLFDSPPF
+651 LLFSAAPL
-659 GGWPGLVI
+659 GAWPGVI
-667 VAMVG
+667 AMAVVAA
-672 WILYRI
+672 LLFNAASAHDR
-678 ARARL
+678 

>member
-1 MERVVQPS
+1 
-9 RREALYAR
+9 
-17 HEALEHARIPSIPV
+17 
-31 WIMKDDQ
+31 MKDSD
-38 PVVPPSVTLPE
+38 PVVPATVRLPE

-96 FKRSNILENNIVQTA
+96 FRRSNILENNIVQTA

-127 ALLLVGYWFAFDYWQ
+127 ALLLVGYWSEFDYWQ
-142 TALIATVGGLLG
+142 TVLIAAVGGILG

-169 RLRFPEGVATAEVLK
+169 RLRFPEGMATAEVLK
-184 VAASDRQD
+184 VGAAERSGAAARESTRDVQS
-192 AGRAEPTGDFKT
+192 
-204 LLSAALLGGAVKF
+204 LLSAAFVGGLVKF

-222 RVWAESLE
+222 RLWSESLE
-230 GAAQVGRTVLYAG
+230 GAVQVGRTVLYAG

-257 GLHTSVVVFL
+257 GLRTAVVVFL
-267 GGVVGWMILMPAY
+267 GGALGWLILMPAY
-280 GLLNGLPP
+280 GLINGLPA
-288 DLTGLAAATTIWSGR
+288 DRTGLAAAMAIWSGQ

-331 QTLRGSYRAS
+331 QTLRASYHAS
-341 GPSRS
+341 GSRGEKAGS
-346 AAVPRTEQDAS
+346 VRTEQDATF
-357 LPWIVVPFV
+357 LWIVVPFG
-366 LSLIPM
+366 LSLLPM
-372 AWIYTSVVDSV
+372 AVMYSRVVDSP
-383 LIGLLMTIVMALAAF
+383 LIGIIMTMVMGIAAF

-425 IMCAAL
+425 IMVAAL
-431 LLVLFMGSGHPAGP
+431 LLVLFLGTGHPAGP
-445 AAALVIGAV
+445 AATLVIGAV

-474 VGATPWKQQIMQVV
+474 VGATPWKQQVMQVV
-488 GVLTGAVVLVPVL
+488 GVLTGALVLVPVL

-510 GEPTIS
+510 GEPTAA

-528 MASLTR
+528 MANLTR
-534 SVFGAGLPWPLV
+534 SVFGSGLPWPLV
-546 GLGMAIGIIVI
+546 GLGAVIGILVI
-557 LVDRRQEAHGRDFRL
+557 LVDRRQELRGSDFRV
-572 PVLAVALGIY
+572 PVLAVALGMY

-590 IFVGGVISALATRA
+590 IVLGGVIAASANRQAGR
-604 ATKGDDPSRRG
+604 GEQMSQRG
-615 LLFAAGLITGEAL
+615 LLVAAGLITGEAL
-628 MGIMLA
+628 MGIILA
-634 IPIALAALWPG
+634 MPIALAALWPG
-645 LSPDPF
+645 LAGDPF
-651 TLFDSPPF
+651 AVFTAPPF
-659 GGWPGLVI
+659 GGWPGLI
-667 VAMVG
+667 VVAGVG
-672 WILYRI
+672 LFLYRT
-678 ARARL
+678 AAGAGRTSHHSA

>member
-1 MERVVQPS
+1 
-9 RREALYAR
+9 
-17 HEALEHARIPSIPV
+17 
-31 WIMKDDQ
+31 MKDDR
-38 PVVPPSVTLPE
+38 PVVPASVSLPE
-49 ITVKAVVLS
+49 ITLKAVVLS
-58 VILAAVLAAAN
+58 MILAAVLAAAN

-96 FKRSNILENNIVQTA
+96 FRQSNILENNIVQTA

-127 ALLLVGYWFAFDYWQ
+127 ALLLVGYWSTFEYWP
-142 TALIATVGGLLG
+142 TVLIATVGGLLG

-184 VAASDRQD
+184 VAA
-192 AGRAEPTGDFKT
+192 AGRGQTGRDDASGDFRA

-222 RVWAESLE
+222 RLWTESLE
-230 GAAQVGRTVLYAG
+230 GAATVGRTVMYAG

-257 GLHTSVVVFL
+257 GLPTAVVVFL
-267 GGVVGWMILMPAY
+267 GGVLGWLVLMPAY
-280 GLLNGLPP
+280 GLLHGLPP
-288 DLTGLAAATTIWSGR
+288 DKTGLAAAMAIWSGQ

-319 LTKLREPVWKSL
+319 LTRLREPVWRSL
-331 QTLRGSYRAS
+331 QTLRASYKA
-341 GPSRS
+341 SRS
-346 AAVPRTEQDAS
+346 SGGGTALPRTEQDAS
-357 LPWIVVPFV
+357 LWWIVVPFG
-366 LSLIPM
+366 LSLVPM
-372 AWIYTSVVDSV
+372 AWIYTTVVNSPV
-383 LIGLLMTIVMALAAF
+383 IGILMTIVMAVAAF

-425 IMCAAL
+425 IMLASL
-431 LLVLFMGSGHPAGP
+431 LLVLFMGAGHPAGP

-474 VGATPWKQQIMQVV
+474 VGATPWKQQVMQVV
-488 GVLTGAVVLVPVL
+488 GVVTGAVVLVPVL

-510 GEPTIS
+510 GEPTIA

-534 SVFGAGLPWPLV
+534 SVFGAGLPWALV
-546 GLGMAIGIIVI
+546 GLGAAIGVLVI
-557 LVDRRQEAHGRDFRL
+557 LADRLMERRGSDFQL

-590 IFVGGVISALATRA
+590 IFVGGVIAELAKRA
-604 ATKGDDPSRRG
+604 AGWGDDPSRRG

-634 IPIALAALWPG
+634 IPIALTALWPG
-645 LSPDPF
+645 LGGDPF
-651 TLFDSPPF
+651 ALFDAPPF
-659 GGWPGLVI
+659 GGWPGLMI
-667 VAMVG
+667 VALVG
-672 WILYRI
+672 AALYLV
-678 ARARL
+678 AVGSSKTKS

>member
-1 MERVVQPS
+1 
-9 RREALYAR
+9 
-17 HEALEHARIPSIPV
+17 
-31 WIMKDDQ
+31 MKDSQ
-38 PVVPPSVTLPE
+38 PLVPATVRLPE

-58 VILAAVLAAAN
+58 VILAAILAAAN

-96 FKRSNILENNIVQTA
+96 FRESNILENNLVQTA

-127 ALLLVGYWFAFDYWQ
+127 ALLLVGYWSDFDYWQ
-142 TALIATVGGLLG
+142 TVLIAAVGGLLG

-169 RLRFPEGVATAEVLK
+169 GLRFPEGLATAEVLK
-184 VAASDRQD
+184 VGAAERS
-192 AGRAEPTGDFKT
+192 ETGSRESTKGFQS
-204 LLSAALLGGAVKF
+204 LLSAALLGGLVKF

-222 RVWAESLE
+222 RLWTESLE
-230 GAAQVGRTVLYAG
+230 GAIQVGRTVFYAG

-257 GLHTSVVVFL
+257 GLQTAAVVFL
-267 GGVVGWMILMPAY
+267 GGVIGWVILMPAY
-280 GLLNGLPP
+280 GLVHGLPP
-288 DLTGLAAATTIWSGR
+288 DRTGLEAAMSIWSGQ

-331 QTLRGSYRAS
+331 MTLRASYRAS
-341 GPSRS
+341 RTPEKTSGLL
-346 AAVPRTEQDAS
+346 RTEQDAS
-357 LPWIVVPFV
+357 FLWIVVPFG
-366 LSLIPM
+366 LSLLPM
-372 AWIYTSVVDSV
+372 AWIYSTVVDNF
-383 LIGLLMTIVMALAAF
+383 LLGLLMTILMALAAF

-404 AYMAGL
+404 AYMAGM

-425 IMCAAL
+425 IMVAAL
-431 LLVLFMGSGHPAGP
+431 LLVFFMGAGHPAGP

-474 VGATPWKQQIMQVV
+474 VGATPWKQQVMQVV
-488 GVLTGAVVLVPVL
+488 GVVTGALVLVPVL

-510 GEPTIS
+510 GEPTNS

-528 MASLTR
+528 MANLTR
-534 SVFGAGLPWPLV
+534 SVFVAGLPWPLV
-546 GLGMAIGIIVI
+546 GLGAVIGCLII
-557 LVDRRQEAHGRDFRL
+557 LADRRQEQCGSEWRL

-582 LPLKLSAA
+582 LPLKLSAT
-590 IFVGGVISALATRA
+590 IFVGGLIAALANRDM
-604 ATKGDDPSRRG
+604 GGWHEPSQRG
-615 LLFAAGLITGEAL
+615 LLFAAGVITGEAL

-634 IPIALAALWPG
+634 MPIALAALWPNF
-645 LSPDPF
+645 STDPF
-651 TLFDSPPF
+651 TLFTSPPLD
-659 GGWPGLVI
+659 GWPGL
-667 VAMVG
+667 AMVAIVG
-672 WILYRI
+672 FALYRI
-678 ARARL
+678 AVGRGRITSTSSIEAASQDKS

>member
-1 MERVVQPS
+1 MDSLPNS
-9 RREALYAR
+9 KASDL
-17 HEALEHARIPSIPV
+17 
-31 WIMKDDQ
+31 
-38 PVVPPSVTLPE
+38 PVVPSTVSLPE

-58 VILAAVLAAAN
+58 IFLAAILAAAN

-96 FKRSNILENNIVQTA
+96 FQRSNILENNIIQTA

-127 ALLLVGYWFAFDYWQ
+127 ALVLVGYWSDFDYWQ
-142 TALIATVGGLLG
+142 TASIATVGGLLG

-163 ALIVTA
+163 ALIMTA
-169 RLRFPEGVATAEVLK
+169 HLRFPEGVATAEVLK
-184 VAASDRQD
+184 VASPVGPHPRPDRA
-192 AGRAEPTGDFKT
+192 AGPGHAAKDFRT
-204 LLSAALLGGAVKF
+204 LISAALVGGAVKF

-222 RVWAESLE
+222 HLWTESLE
-230 GAAQVGRTVLYAG
+230 GAAQAGRTVLYAG

-257 GLHTSVVVFL
+257 GLNTAVVVFL
-267 GGVVGWMILMPAY
+267 GGAIGWLVLMPIHGLMY
-280 GLLNGLPP
+280 GLPAGK
-288 DLTGLAAATTIWSGR
+288 TELAAAMTIWSGH

-319 LTKLREPVWKSL
+319 LTRLRGPVLHSL
-331 QTLRGSYRAS
+331 ETLRHSYRA
-341 GPSRS
+341 GRS
-346 AAVPRTEQDAS
+346 SKSANTPRTEQDAP
-357 LPWIVVPFV
+357 LPWIIVPFV
-366 LSLIPM
+366 LALIPM
-372 AWIYTSVVDSV
+372 AWIYISVVNSV
-383 LIGLLMTIVMALAAF
+383 PLGLLMTAVMAVAAF

-425 IMCAAL
+425 IMVASL
-431 LLVLFMGSGHPAGP
+431 LLVLFMGAGHPAGP
-445 AAALVIGAV
+445 AATLVIGAV

-474 VGATPWKQQIMQVV
+474 VGSTPWKQQIMQVV

-510 GEPTIS
+510 GEPTAA
-516 HPHPLSAPQATL
+516 HAHPLSAPQATL

-546 GLGMAIGIIVI
+546 GLGAAIGGVVI
-557 LVDRRQEAHGRDFRL
+557 LIDRRLEAHASEFRL
-572 PVLAVALGIY
+572 PILGVALGIY
-582 LPLKLSAA
+582 LPLKLSATIVLGGA
-590 IFVGGVISALATRA
+590 IAALARTA
-604 ATKGDDPSRRG
+604 VSTADEPSRRG

-628 MGIMLA
+628 MGILLA
-634 IPIALAALWPG
+634 IPIALGAFLPG
-645 LSPDPF
+645 LGPDPF
-651 TLFDSPPF
+651 VVFETPPI
-659 GGWPGLVI
+659 GGWPGLLM
-667 VAMVG
+667 VAVVG
-672 WILYRI
+672 WLVYQNAKQSGRHT
-678 ARARL
+678 ARDSSRK

>member
-1 MERVVQPS
+1 
-9 RREALYAR
+9 
-17 HEALEHARIPSIPV
+17 
-31 WIMKDDQ
+31 MKDDQ
-38 PVVPPSVTLPE
+38 PVVPATVALPE

-58 VILAAVLAAAN
+58 VFLAAVLAAAN

-96 FKRSNILENNIVQTA
+96 FRTSNILENNIVQTA

-127 ALLLVGYWFAFDYWQ
+127 ALLLVGYWPAFDYWQ

-163 ALIVTA
+163 ALIVHA

-184 VAASDRQD
+184 VAAARQD
-192 AGRAEPTGDFKT
+192 TGAAGGAGDVRA
-204 LLSAALLGGAVKF
+204 LASAALFGGAVKF

-222 RVWAESLE
+222 RLWAESLE
-230 GAAQVGRTVLYAG
+230 GAAQVGRTVVYAG
-243 LNLSPALLAVGFII
+243 INLSPALLAVGFII
-257 GLHTSVVVFL
+257 GLQTALVVFL
-267 GGVVGWMILMPAY
+267 GGIVGWLILMPAY
-280 GLLNGLPP
+280 GLLTGLPP
-288 DLTGLAAATTIWSGR
+288 DRTGLAAATAIWSGQ

-319 LTKLREPVWKSL
+319 LTKLREPVWRSL
-331 QTLRGSYRAS
+331 QTLRDTYRAPASS
-341 GPSRS
+341 GGGTVT
-346 AAVPRTEQDAS
+346 ARTEQDAP
-357 LPWIVVPFV
+357 LWWMVVPFA
-366 LSLIPM
+366 LSLVPM
-372 AWIYTSVVDSV
+372 AWIYTAVVGGP

-425 IMCAAL
+425 IMVAAF
-431 LLVLFMGSGHPAGP
+431 LLVLCLGTGHPAGP

-474 VGATPWKQQIMQVV
+474 VGATPWKQQVMQVV
-488 GVLTGAVVLVPVL
+488 GVLTGAVVLAPVL

-510 GEPTIS
+510 GEPTS
-516 HPHPLSAPQATL
+516 GHPHPLSAPQATL

-546 GLGMAIGIIVI
+546 GLGAAIGVVVI
-557 LVDRRQEAHGRDFRL
+557 LLDRRQEILGSRLRL

-590 IFVGGVISALATRA
+590 ICAGGMIAALAARA
-604 ATKGDDPSRRG
+604 GGSADPSRRG

-628 MGIMLA
+628 MGIVLA

-645 LSPDPF
+645 LGADPL
-651 TLFDSPPF
+651 TVFDSPSV
-659 GGWPGLVI
+659 GAWPGLLI
-667 VAMVG
+667 VAMAG
-672 WILYRI
+672 YALYRNAI
-678 ARARL
+678 SPGTKR

>member
-1 MERVVQPS
+1 MAESGKSAGSVRPS
-9 RREALYAR
+9 PEGSLWEVPRANTRASDR
-17 HEALEHARIPSIPV
+17 
-31 WIMKDDQ
+31 
-38 PVVPPSVTLPE
+38 PVVPATVTLPE

-96 FKRSNILENNIVQTA
+96 FRRSNILENNIVQTA

-127 ALLLVGYWFAFDYWQ
+127 ALLLVGYWSDFDYWQ
-142 TALIATVGGLLG
+142 TTLIATVGGLLG

-184 VAASDRQD
+184 VAAPDQREG
-192 AGRAEPTGDFKT
+192 GRADASRDFRA
-204 LLSAALLGGAVKF
+204 LWSAALLGGAVKF

-222 RVWAESLE
+222 RLWAESLE

-243 LNLSPALLAVGFII
+243 LNLSPALLAVGSII
-257 GLHTSVVVFL
+257 GLHTAMVVFL
-267 GGVVGWMILMPAY
+267 GGVLGWLILMPAY

-288 DLTGLAAATTIWSGR
+288 DRTGLAAAMAIWSGQ

-319 LTKLREPVWKSL
+319 LTRLREPVWRSL
-331 QTLRGSYRAS
+331 QTLRATVRATGPAGSRAVV
-341 GPSRS
+341 
-346 AAVPRTEQDAS
+346 ARTEQDAS
-357 LPWIVVPFV
+357 LWWIVVPFG
-366 LSLIPM
+366 LSLVPM
-372 AWIYTSVVDSV
+372 AWIYATVVGSP

-425 IMCAAL
+425 IMMAAL
-431 LLVLFMGSGHPAGP
+431 LLVLFMGPGHPAGP
-445 AAALVIGAV
+445 AAALVIGTV

-488 GVLTGAVVLVPVL
+488 GVLTGALVLVPVL

-510 GEPTIS
+510 GEPTMT

-534 SVFGAGLPWPLV
+534 SVFGAGLPWHLV
-546 GLGMAIGIIVI
+546 GLGAAIGLLVI
-557 LVDRRQEAHGRDFRL
+557 CVDRRQEARGHAFRL

-590 IFVGGVISALATRA
+590 ICVGGVVSALAGRSPA
-604 ATKGDDPSRRG
+604 MSEVPSQRG

-634 IPIALAALWPG
+634 IPIALAALWPS

-651 TLFDSPPF
+651 PVFDQPPL

-667 VAMVG
+667 VGMVG
-672 WILYRI
+672 GALYRI
-678 ARARL
+678 ARGRAT

>member
-1 MERVVQPS
+1 
-9 RREALYAR
+9 
-17 HEALEHARIPSIPV
+17 
-31 WIMKDDQ
+31 MKDDQ
-38 PVVPPSVTLPE
+38 PVVPPSVRLPE

-69 AYLGLFAGMTVS
+69 AYLGLFAGITVS

-96 FKRSNILENNIVQTA
+96 FRRSNILENNIVQTA

-127 ALLLVGYWFAFDYWQ
+127 ALLLVGYWSTFDYWQ
-142 TALIATVGGLLG
+142 TAAIATVGGLLG

-169 RLRFPEGVATAEVLK
+169 RLRFPEGVTTAEVLK
-184 VAASDRQD
+184 VATPDRQD
-192 AGRAEPTGDFKT
+192 AGPTDFTSDFRT

-217 GESGL
+217 GESGMRL
-222 RVWAESLE
+222 WAESLE
-230 GAAQVGRTVLYAG
+230 GAVQVGRTVLYAG

-257 GLHTSVVVFL
+257 GLHTAVVVFL

-288 DLTGLAAATTIWSGR
+288 DRTGLAAAMTIWSGH

-319 LTKLREPVWKSL
+319 LTMLREPLWKSL
-331 QTLRGSYRAS
+331 QTLQDRYRAAGQS
-341 GPSRS
+341 PS
-346 AAVPRTEQDAS
+346 AVVTARTEQDAP
-357 LPWIVVPFV
+357 LPWIVVPFA
-366 LSLIPM
+366 LSLVPM
-372 AWIYTSVVDSV
+372 AWIYSTVVSSP
-383 LIGLLMTIVMALAAF
+383 LIGLLMTVVMALAAF

-425 IMCAAL
+425 IMVAAL

-488 GVLTGAVVLVPVL
+488 GVLTGAVVLVPIL

-510 GEPTIS
+510 GEPTLS

-534 SVFGAGLPWPLV
+534 SVFGAGLPWLLV
-546 GLGMAIGIIVI
+546 GLGAVIGVLVI
-557 LVDRRQEAHGRDFRL
+557 LLDRRQEIRGSAFRL

-582 LPLKLSAA
+582 LPLKLSAT
-590 IFVGGVISALATRA
+590 ICVGGVIAALARRVA
-604 ATKGDDPSRRG
+604 AESDDPSRCG

-634 IPIALAALWPG
+634 VPIALAALWPS

-651 TLFDSPPF
+651 TLFDSAPF
-659 GGWPGLVI
+659 GGWPGLVL
-667 VAMVG
+667 VALVG
-672 WILYRI
+672 VALYRI
-678 ARARL
+678 AADPMRNKSRGS